1 MKMIFSDR
9 KAYRLTVYN
18 LAFYSPDYNPIEKLW
33 KKIKEI
39 EFVFNIFQLLIHS
52 RIKCKRRYELTC

>member
-18 LAFYSPDYNPIEKLW
+18 LPFYSPDYNPIEKLW

-52 RIKCKRRYELTC
+52 RI